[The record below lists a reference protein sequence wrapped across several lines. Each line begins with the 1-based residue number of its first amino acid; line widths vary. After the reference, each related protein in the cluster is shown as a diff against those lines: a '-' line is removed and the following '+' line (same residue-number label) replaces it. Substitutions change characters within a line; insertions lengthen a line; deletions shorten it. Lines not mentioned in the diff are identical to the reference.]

1 MNGLV
6 LAFRHKPTV
15 RQASG
20 LLLHA
25 CVAAALIPAFIWL
38 APASQWDRPLI
49 LLVLGVLAVI
59 AARHEVPLPSGIRFE
74 ATVSL
79 SLIALALAGP
89 LPAAS
94 IMYATILA
102 NGLSGHERL
111 FRAGNL
117 ANVASYGWY
126 VLAGAWA
133 LALAP
138 DVGHPAYLAAL
149 TVVGMLM
156 LVVNWAVGPAI
167 YGTLWLG
174 HPMRAIAQM
183 LRDALPAGVVM
194 ALLGGV
200 TVVLFTWLG
209 VEALA
214 LFALVAVL
222 PQTALTYVA
231 RTRPVALLDP
241 HTATRRY
248 ATAIAMQLGLPRTER
263 RHVDEV
269 IRLAHARRLSGDPG
283 EHLGHT
289 VVDWSETSCAA
300 GHVTEWWNGAGWPA
314 GLPGTIIPQAARI
327 AAVAQTWA
335 ALTAEGSP
343 RLGHVD
349 ALAHLDEAAGV
360 RLDPAVVRAARNVM
374 AEERLTAGEPAPDP
388 RLHNLH
394 VPARLR
400 RVLASG

>member
-1 MNGLV
+1 MNGTV
-6 LAFRHKPTV
+6 LGLHHKPTV
-15 RQASG
+15 RQTTG
-20 LLLHA
+20 LLVHA
-25 CVAAALIPAFIWL
+25 CAVAALVPAFIWL
-38 APASQWDRPLI
+38 APASQWDRPFV
-49 LLVLGVLAVI
+49 LVVLALLAVI

-89 LPAAS
+89 LPAAA

-102 NGLSGHERL
+102 HGMSGRERL
-111 FRAGNL
+111 VRAGNL

-126 VLAGAWA
+126 VLVGAWL
-133 LALAP
+133 LALVP
-138 DVGHPAYLAAL
+138 DVGHPAHLAAL
-149 TVVGMLM
+149 TVVGLLM
-156 LVVNWAVGPAI
+156 LVVNWAVGPAV

-183 LRDALPAGVVM
+183 LRDALPAGLVM
-194 ALLGGV
+194 ALVGGV
-200 TVVLFTWLG
+200 TVVLFALLG
-209 VEALA
+209 VAALA

-222 PQTALTYVA
+222 PQSALTYAA
-231 RTRPVALLDP
+231 RTRPVALLDE

-248 ATAIAMQLGLPRTER
+248 ATAIAMQLRLSRAER
-263 RHVDEV
+263 RQVDKV
-269 IRLAHARRLSGDPG
+269 IRLAHARQLSGDPG

-314 GLPGTIIPQAARI
+314 GLPGTIIPQEARI

-360 RLDPAVVRAARNVM
+360 RLDPTIVRAARGVV
-374 AEERLTAGEPAPDP
+374 AEERLSTGEPAPDP

-394 VPARLR
+394 LPAPLR
-400 RVLASG
+400 RVLANG